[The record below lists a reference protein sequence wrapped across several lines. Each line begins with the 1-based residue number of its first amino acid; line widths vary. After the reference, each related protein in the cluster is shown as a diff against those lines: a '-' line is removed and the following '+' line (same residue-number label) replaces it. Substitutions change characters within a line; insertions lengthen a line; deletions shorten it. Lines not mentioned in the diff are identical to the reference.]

1 MSDHILLKRHHN
13 EFHKLIP
20 VPLPGI
26 TLRHPTLVKSPHTG
40 SALPSR
46 HALLQPVSDE
56 LPRKRLYVLTLLRL
70 FPKPHH
76 VHSFVQMMLCHHI
89 KELIPVDI
97 IFFHTQ

>member
-40 SALPSR
+40 GTLPSR
-46 HALLQPVSDE
+46 KALPKPVSDE
-56 LPRKRLYVLTLLRL
+56 LPRKRSDVLTLLRL
-70 FPKPHH
+70 VPEPRH
-76 VHSFVQMMLCHHI
+76 VHPGIQMVLCHQI
-89 KELIPVDI
+89 KELVPVYI
-97 IFFHTQ
+97 VVFHNQ